1 MQIIE
6 IVTHSPE
13 SCPLSNPKNQ
23 KIMTSWLENI
33 DALAAKHGVKVLGV
47 WTDRWGHTSWAAYE
61 TPSMEAFAKLELEP
75 EFMARAT
82 FNNIEKRAVTTAKET
97 LDFFAKYKKLSP

>member
-1 MQIIE
+1 
-6 IVTHSPE
+6 
-13 SCPLSNPKNQ
+13 
-23 KIMTSWLENI
+23 
-33 DALAAKHGVKVLGV
+33 
-47 WTDRWGHTSWAAYE
+47 
-61 TPSMEAFAKLELEP
+61 MEAFAKLELEP